1 MNWRF
6 NDMLDSIKLALWGF
20 IRDIADDIIRNV
32 IITQK
37 DEIVTELTDE
47 INSTDSYWVKFRNAI
62 YLSLIEKVVAEQE
75 NA

>member
-6 NDMLDSIKLALWGF
+6 NDMLDSIKLAIWGF
-20 IRDIADDIIRNV
+20 IRDIADDIIRNI

-37 DEIVTELTDE
+37 DEIVKELTDE

>member
-1 MNWRF
+1 
-6 NDMLDSIKLALWGF
+6 MLDSIKLALWGF
-20 IRDIADDIIRNV
+20 IRDIADDIIRNI

>member
-1 MNWRF
+1 
-6 NDMLDSIKLALWGF
+6 MLDSIKLALWGF
-20 IRDIADDIIRNV
+20 VRDIADDIIRNI

-37 DEIVTELTDE
+37 DEIIKELTDE

>member
-6 NDMLDSIKLALWGF
+6 SDNIAND
-20 IRDIADDIIRNV
+20 

-37 DEIVTELTDE
+37 DEIVKELTDE

>member
-1 MNWRF
+1 
-6 NDMLDSIKLALWGF
+6 MLDSIKLALWGF
-20 IRDIADDIIRNV
+20 IRDIADDIIRNI

-37 DEIVTELTDE
+37 DEIVKELTDE

>member
-1 MNWRF
+1 
-6 NDMLDSIKLALWGF
+6 MLDSIKLALWGF

>member
-20 IRDIADDIIRNV
+20 VRDIADDIIRNI

-37 DEIVTELTDE
+37 DEIIKELTDE

>member
-1 MNWRF
+1 
-6 NDMLDSIKLALWGF
+6 MLDNIKSALWGF

-37 DEIVTELTDE
+37 DEIVKELTDE

>member
-1 MNWRF
+1 
-6 NDMLDSIKLALWGF
+6 MLDSIKLALWGF
-20 IRDIADDIIRNV
+20 VRDIADDIIRNI

-37 DEIVTELTDE
+37 DEIVKELTDE

>member
-1 MNWRF
+1 
-6 NDMLDSIKLALWGF
+6 MLDSITLALWGC
-20 IRDIADDIIRNV
+20 IRDIADDIIRNI

-37 DEIVTELTDE
+37 DEIVKELTDE

>member
-20 IRDIADDIIRNV
+20 IRDIADDIIRNI

-37 DEIVTELTDE
+37 DEIVKELTDE
-47 INSTDSYWVKFRNAI
+47 INSTDIYWVKFRNAI

>member
-1 MNWRF
+1 
-6 NDMLDSIKLALWGF
+6 MLDSIKLALWGF
-20 IRDIADDIIRNV
+20 IRDIADDIIRN
-32 IITQK
+32 IILTQK
-37 DEIVTELTDE
+37 DEIVKELTDE

>member
-1 MNWRF
+1 
-6 NDMLDSIKLALWGF
+6 MLDNIKLALWGF
-20 IRDIADDIIRNV
+20 IRDIADDIIRNI

-37 DEIVTELTDE
+37 DEIVKELTDE

>member
-1 MNWRF
+1 
-6 NDMLDSIKLALWGF
+6 MLDGIKLALWGF
-20 IRDIADDIIRNV
+20 VRDIADDIIRNI

-37 DEIVTELTDE
+37 DEIIKELTDE

>member
-6 NDMLDSIKLALWGF
+6 NDN
-20 IRDIADDIIRNV
+20 IAND

-37 DEIVTELTDE
+37 DEIVKELTDE

>member
-1 MNWRF
+1 
-6 NDMLDSIKLALWGF
+6 MLDSIKLAIWGF
-20 IRDIADDIIRNV
+20 IRDIADDIIRNI

-37 DEIVTELTDE
+37 DEIVKELTDE

>member
-20 IRDIADDIIRNV
+20 IRDIADDIIRNI

-37 DEIVTELTDE
+37 DEIVKELTDE

>member
-20 IRDIADDIIRNV
+20 IRDIADDIIRNI

-37 DEIVTELTDE
+37 DEIVKELTDE

-62 YLSLIEKVVAEQE
+62 YLSLIEKVVTEQE
-75 NA
+75 NS

>member
-1 MNWRF
+1 
-6 NDMLDSIKLALWGF
+6 MLDSIKLALWGF
-20 IRDIADDIIRNV
+20 IRDIADDIIRNI

-37 DEIVTELTDE
+37 DKIVKELTDE

>member
-1 MNWRF
+1 
-6 NDMLDSIKLALWGF
+6 MLDSIKLALWGF

-37 DEIVTELTDE
+37 DEIVKELTDE
-47 INSTDSYWVKFRNAI
+47 INSTDSYWVKSRNAI

>member
-1 MNWRF
+1 
-6 NDMLDSIKLALWGF
+6 MLDSIKLALWGF
-20 IRDIADDIIRNV
+20 IRDIADDIIRNI

-37 DEIVTELTDE
+37 DEIIKELTDE

>member
-1 MNWRF
+1 
-6 NDMLDSIKLALWGF
+6 MLDSIKLALWGF
-20 IRDIADDIIRNV
+20 IRDIADDIIRN
-32 IITQK
+32 IITTQK
-37 DEIVTELTDE
+37 DEIIKELTDE

>member
-1 MNWRF
+1 
-6 NDMLDSIKLALWGF
+6 MLDSIKLALWGF
-20 IRDIADDIIRNV
+20 VRDIADDIIRNV

>member
-6 NDMLDSIKLALWGF
+6 NDN
-20 IRDIADDIIRNV
+20 IANV

-37 DEIVTELTDE
+37 DEIVKELTDE